1 MAYLD
6 PKGDGDHSMPD
17 KQRSGSG
24 VRGDALRDPRDM
36 AKAGLPDIPIS
47 RRCKETSAGKI
58 PETGATICVDIVER
72 SMQPSDRGAMP
83 SEGIQGD
90 EWDAYVTLERTTRTN
105 VGSPAGRESYGDGV
119 PIVVV
124 GVTTHQG
131 GRESRPQG
139 QGAQVIGYPK
149 TERYAKCLRHEVA
162 RGK

>member
-58 PETGATICVDIVER
+58 PETGATLCVDIVER
-72 SMQPSDRGAMP
+72 SMQPSEREAMP

-90 EWDAYVTLERTTRTN
+90 EWDAYVTLGRTTGTN
-105 VGSPAGRESYGDGV
+105 AGS
-119 PIVVV
+119 
-124 GVTTHQG
+124 TL
-131 GRESRPQG
+131 
-139 QGAQVIGYPK
+139 GARAPG
-149 TERYAKCLRHEVA
+149 
-162 RGK
+162 